1 MIYLVSI
8 IMWVRW
14 ESKFGLLDA
23 SAVTCLNFIAMLC
36 SPSINCEYFWCDFR
50 NCTLSCMLLSFINLT
65 HDCLH
70 FEIFI
75 NFHIS
80 SSHNF
85 RLLTTVIP
93 APTAM
98 FQKSTK
104 PKIPQQTM
112 QQQNLSLWVILLC
125 FSFFQI
131 FIFCWMPIWNKAS
144 HIGLLMIVFDGVVH
158 IPLKSKIW
166 SWSAYNEINKHI
178 YPWCPLCISEGL
190 SSLQS
195 QMTTRTMN
203 ST

>member
-1 MIYLVSI
+1 
-8 IMWVRW
+8 MWVRW
-14 ESKFGLLDA
+14 ETKFGLIDA
-23 SAVTCLNFIAMLC
+23 SAVTCVNFIAMPC

-50 NCTLSCMLLSFINLT
+50 YSTLSYMLLTFINLT

-70 FEIFI
+70 YEIFI

-104 PKIPQQTM
+104 PKILQQTM
-112 QQQNLSLWVILLC
+112 QQQNLSSWVILLC
-125 FSFFQI
+125 FSFFHF
-131 FIFCWMPIWNKAS
+131 FIFCWMSIWNKAS
-144 HIGLLMIVFDGVVH
+144 HIGLLMILFDGVVH
-158 IPLKSKIW
+158 IPLKSVLWATCRSLTVIM
-166 SWSAYNEINKHI
+166 ERLHI
-178 YPWCPLCISEGL
+178 YPWRPLCISEGL
-190 SSLQS
+190 SSLES
-195 QMTTRTMN
+195 QITTRTMN